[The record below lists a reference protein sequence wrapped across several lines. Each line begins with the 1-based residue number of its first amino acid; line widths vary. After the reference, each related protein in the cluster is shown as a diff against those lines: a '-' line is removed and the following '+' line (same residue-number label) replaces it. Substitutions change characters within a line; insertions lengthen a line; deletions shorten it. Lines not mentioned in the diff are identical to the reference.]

1 MVMGTIALLECPA
14 DNSGRKHNTDAHSGG
29 CPANKISHY
38 SLKSFVIF
46 SAMGL

>member
-14 DNSGRKHNTDAHSGG
+14 DTSGRKHQLHILVAAQ
-29 CPANKISHY
+29 PIKISHY